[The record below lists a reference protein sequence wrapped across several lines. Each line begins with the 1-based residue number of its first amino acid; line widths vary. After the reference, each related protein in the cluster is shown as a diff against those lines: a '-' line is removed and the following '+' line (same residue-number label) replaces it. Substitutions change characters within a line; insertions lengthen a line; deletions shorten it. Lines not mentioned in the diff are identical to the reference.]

1 MNPDNFRG
9 DFISEGG
16 TAPQQETLDLLTK
29 IHGEATSAGA
39 SLNINDYIKNHMRR
53 FMNNRIG
60 TYLKENEYP
69 HVRPDDMRNAKNG
82 ELVVLDEGNGNNRFV
97 LLLDVENGTAKVLTR
112 NDNLTEIIEQSYPV
126 TSLLNY
132 SRHEPIAQNYKANE
146 ANLSEEAIIETYNI
160 IYDTQ
165 K

>member
-1 MNPDNFRG
+1 MSTVQSPAG
-9 DFISEGG
+9 IVIP
-16 TAPQQETLDLLTK
+16 A
-29 IHGEATSAGA
+29 EAVAEA
-39 SLNINDYIKNHMRR
+39 ADPNAKLNINSYIQRHMRR

-60 TYLKENEYP
+60 TYLKEAEYP
-69 HVRPDDMRNAKNG
+69 HVRPDDMRNAKYG

-112 NDNLTEIIEQSYPV
+112 NETLSEIINKDYPV

-132 SRHEPIAQNYKANE
+132 SRQEPIAQNYKANE

-160 IYDTQ
+160 IFDEQ
-165 K
+165 Q